1 MSTNVLLNV
10 FLMTSFSSKNLR
22 AGQFSCRDFHQSAME
37 IEEQNRLQFI
47 MGIVISCIGL
57 AVFFAPEQPH
67 EFASICQKYNTSNA
81 CQVW

>member
-1 MSTNVLLNV
+1 
-10 FLMTSFSSKNLR
+10 
-22 AGQFSCRDFHQSAME
+22 ME